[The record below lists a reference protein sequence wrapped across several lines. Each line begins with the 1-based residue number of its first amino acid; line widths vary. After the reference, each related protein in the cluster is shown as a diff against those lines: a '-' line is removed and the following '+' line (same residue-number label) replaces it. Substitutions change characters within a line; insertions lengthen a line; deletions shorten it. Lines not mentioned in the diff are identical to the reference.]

1 MTILGTIDIQSMN
14 FFTAFCISSREC
26 KNTFLLLNFSAKT
39 LLYSILLT
47 YSPPKSPTT
56 SSAGGMGKPPWG
68 KTFAFPP
75 KGGLANRSFFTGRP
89 LKSGS
94 LLMLHPIS
102 FVLFLNILLYRLFIY
117 ITDCLAIIS
126 SCPEMT
132 IPFLSIF
139 LMSVKYHKRTLA
151 FNKAYGL

>member
-1 MTILGTIDIQSMN
+1 MYGTIMFIRNIMIMIHVMKIVN
-14 FFTAFCISSREC
+14 
-26 KNTFLLLNFSAKT
+26 
-39 LLYSILLT
+39 LYSRKAFAN
-47 YSPPKSPTT
+47 SPPKGPTT

-117 ITDCLAIIS
+117 IADRLAIIS
-126 SCPEMT
+126 SCPDMT

-139 LMSVKYHKRTLA
+139 WMSVKYHKRTLA